1 MAQTHVDIEHLK
13 RARKRRDYGA
23 IAITI
28 FLSIGALVSLLPL
41 VYLVCHA
48 FKPMEE
54 LFLYPPR
61 FFVKSPTT
69 KNFSDL
75 MNITSESLVPFSRYL
90 FNTILITV
98 AYLFLLVWIGTMACY
113 PLSKHKFPGQKALFT
128 TVTTA
133 LMFVAAAA
141 GIPLYIINTRLG
153 LVDRYWVYI
162 IPGLANPTCL
172 FLLKQFLDQV
182 PDSIF
187 EAGKIDGASEWQLY
201 TRIALP
207 LLRNAQAT
215 VVILTFGGIWGDAG
229 TATTY
234 IYREQLKTLAFFM
247 TTIGGGIARA
257 GAQAASA
264 LIMVLPG
271 IIMFILQ
278 QSRVMD
284 TMAHSGI
291 K

>member
-1 MAQTHVDIEHLK
+1 MAHVDVDYLK
-13 RARKRRDYGA
+13 RAKKRRDYGA
-23 IAITI
+23 VVIMI
-28 FLSIGALVSLLPL
+28 FLTIGGLVSLLPL
-41 VYLVCHA
+41 VYVFTTA

-54 LFLYPPR
+54 LLLYPPR

-69 KNFSDL
+69 KNFADL
-75 MNITSESLVPFSRYL
+75 VNITSESMVPFTRYL
-90 FNTILITV
+90 FNTVLITV
-98 AYLFLLVWIGTMACY
+98 LYISLLVLVGTMACY
-113 PLSKHKFPGQKALFT
+113 PLAKHKFPGGKALFSV
-128 TVTTA
+128 VTTS

-141 GIPLYIINTRLG
+141 GIPLYIINTSLR
-153 LVDRYWVYI
+153 LVDSYWIYI
-162 IPGLANPTCL
+162 VPGLANSTCL

-182 PDSIF
+182 PNEIF

-201 TRIALP
+201 TKIALP

-229 TATTY
+229 TSTTY

-247 TTIGGGIARA
+247 TTIGGGLARA
-257 GAQAASA
+257 GAGAAAS
-264 LIMVLPG
+264 LIMILPG
-271 IIMFILQ
+271 IIMFVLQ